1 MGKNKVGAP
10 IISGGEKGK
19 SQELEETKRIPTGFE
34 RNNPKKT
41 K

>member
-1 MGKNKVGAP
+1 MGKNKAGPP

-19 SQELEETKRIPTGFE
+19 SQELEETKRLPIGFN
-34 RNNPKKT
+34 RSNPKKS